1 MPEIIY
7 FFGRFHVLALH
18 LPIGIIL
25 AAVALEW
32 IARRR
37 RYAHLASAAPML
49 WAAAAVTAI
58 LTVVLGYM
66 HFAEGAFSGPSAN
79 AHRLYGTSVAVVAAA
94 IWLLCAKWPAVY
106 RRIHLAA
113 GLLLVALVTLT
124 GHYGGALTHG
134 STYLVEYAPDAVRAL
149 VGAGARRP
157 QVANLAMADPYYD
170 VVRPL
175 LQARCSTCHSEDKR
189 ESGLSMAT
197 YAATLAGGETGSVLV
212 RGNSAMSE
220 LYRRVSLPQ
229 THEEFMPAEGKT
241 PLTAN
246 QVAILR
252 WWIDAGAPVDIT
264 LEELGVT
271 PDVELMLAAELNL
284 TESAQSAAAA
294 GPITADPQIVA
305 GLYEAGFL
313 SRQVSQSDSR
323 LIVSVYSPGKPLES
337 EQLAALLSAA
347 DGIGELDLRNAGI
360 DDGDLAEFAR
370 FTQLTRL
377 RLNGNQVS
385 DQGVEIVARLPTLQ
399 YLNLYANE
407 AVTDAALDALA
418 GMPALEELYVWQT
431 GVSAEGAARLRAQR
445 PNLVIQAGTAA
456 SLDLPTGGRN

>member
-1 MPEIIY
+1 
-7 FFGRFHVLALH
+7 
-18 LPIGIIL
+18 
-25 AAVALEW
+25 
-32 IARRR
+32 
-37 RYAHLASAAPML
+37 
-49 WAAAAVTAI
+49 
-58 LTVVLGYM
+58 
-66 HFAEGAFSGPSAN
+66 
-79 AHRLYGTSVAVVAAA
+79 
-94 IWLLCAKWPAVY
+94 
-106 RRIHLAA
+106 
-113 GLLLVALVTLT
+113 
-124 GHYGGALTHG
+124 
-134 STYLVEYAPDAVRAL
+134 
-149 VGAGARRP
+149 
-157 QVANLAMADPYYD
+157 
-170 VVRPL
+170 
-175 LQARCSTCHSEDKR
+175 
-189 ESGLSMAT
+189 
-197 YAATLAGGETGSVLV
+197 
-212 RGNSAMSE
+212 MSE

-385 DQGVEIVARLPTLQ
+385 DRGVEIVARLPTLQ

>member
-58 LTVVLGYM
+58 LTAVLGYM

-94 IWLLCAKWPAVY
+94 IWLLCAKWPAFY

-124 GHYGGALTHG
+124 GHYGGNLTHG
-134 STYLVEYAPDAVRAL
+134 STYLVEYVPDAVRAL
-149 VGAGARRP
+149 VGADARRP
-157 QVANLAMADPYYD
+157 PVTDLAM
-170 VVRPL
+170 
-175 LQARCSTCHSEDKR
+175 
-189 ESGLSMAT
+189 
-197 YAATLAGGETGSVLV
+197 
-212 RGNSAMSE
+212 
-220 LYRRVSLPQ
+220 
-229 THEEFMPAEGKT
+229 
-241 PLTAN
+241 
-246 QVAILR
+246 
-252 WWIDAGAPVDIT
+252 
-264 LEELGVT
+264 
-271 PDVELMLAAELNL
+271 
-284 TESAQSAAAA
+284 
-294 GPITADPQIVA
+294 ADPQIVA

-323 LIVSVYSPGKPLES
+323 LIVSVYSPGKPLDS
-337 EQLAALLSAA
+337 GQLAALLSAA
-347 DGIGELDLRNAGI
+347 DGIVALDLRNAGI
-360 DDGDLAEFAR
+360 DDSDLTEFAR

-431 GVSAEGAARLRAQR
+431 GVSADGAARLRAQR

-456 SLDLPTGGRN
+456 SLDLPTGGGN